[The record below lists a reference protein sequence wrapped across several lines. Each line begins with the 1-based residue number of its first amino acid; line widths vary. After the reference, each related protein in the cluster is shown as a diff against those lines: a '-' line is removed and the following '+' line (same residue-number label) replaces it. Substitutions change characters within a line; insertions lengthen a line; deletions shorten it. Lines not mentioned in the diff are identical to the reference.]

1 MDKVIEFKEIITDY
15 IKNDSYMS
23 SVRIIDIQLNKSL
36 LSDDNISEYISLVLY
51 VDNTKFSWEKLPYPD
66 IQNIQFVLDKF
77 NKYILNEYK
86 LLECEVI
93 YKLNYTEIDALWNIK
108 YKYNSSI
115 VLDNETDESENNN
128 KLYDDKD
135 VDYDKDVNDDKDV
148 DYDKDVNDDKDVGDH
163 DKDINNAKNS
173 KPSNDDEYINNAKY
187 FKDFNDNKKIE
198 KKHKKKHR
206 KNKLNYEPLYR
217 KNIYSV

>member
-36 LSDDNISEYISLVLY
+36 LSDNNISEYISLFLY

-86 LLECEVI
+86 LFECEVI

-115 VLDNETDESENNN
+115 TLDNETDESENN
-128 KLYDDKD
+128 
-135 VDYDKDVNDDKDV
+135 DKDVNDDKDV
-148 DYDKDVNDDKDVGDH
+148 NNDKDVNDDKDVENY

-173 KPSNDDEYINNAKY
+173 KTSNDDEYINNAKY

-198 KKHKKKHR
+198 KKHRKKHR
-206 KNKLNYEPLYR
+206 KNKLDYEPLYR